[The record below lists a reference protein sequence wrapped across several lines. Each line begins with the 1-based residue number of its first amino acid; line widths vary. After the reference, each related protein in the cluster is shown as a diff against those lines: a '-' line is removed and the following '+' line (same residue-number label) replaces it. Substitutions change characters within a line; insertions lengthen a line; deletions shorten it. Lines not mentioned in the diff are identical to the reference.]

1 MGKKEKIGNRSFEG
15 SGSEGGSGSGFGGG
29 GGCGEGGM
37 RDLLLKR
44 RMRSGGEDVPD
55 GLLRRC

>member
-1 MGKKEKIGNRSFEG
+1 MGIKEKIGNRSLKDWGVKEG
-15 SGSEGGSGSGFGGG
+15 QGVEEKDGKWRMKSGFGGG

-44 RMRSGGEDVPD
+44 RMR
-55 GLLRRC
+55 